1 MMRVMMSEIGSQRF
15 LEGKK
20 AIITGATS
28 GIGKAIALLFLQQGA
43 SVTGIGTNPDKGMKL
58 IEEVRSMGH
67 GEAFVFERCDV
78 SSKDDVDHLFSNYF
92 SRFQTLDILVN
103 NAGITRD
110 GLLMRMSLEDWENV
124 IDTNLTSCFLTCQ
137 HACRPM
143 MKARSGRII
152 NISSVVGLS
161 GNPGQTNY
169 AASKAGIV
177 GFSRSLSRELSSRN
191 ILVNC
196 IAPGYIETDMTEALG
211 QDKKEMATQQIPLG
225 HMGTPLDV
233 AQTALF
239 LASDMSA
246 YITGQV
252 IVVDG
257 GLFMG

>member
-1 MMRVMMSEIGSQRF
+1 MIPQTDSQRL

-28 GIGKAIALLFLQQGA
+28 GIGKAIALLFLHHGA
-43 SVTGIGTNPDKGMKL
+43 SVVGVGTNADKGMRL
-58 IEEVRSMGH
+58 IEETRSLGH
-67 GEAFVFERCDV
+67 AEAFFFERCDV
-78 SSKDDVDHLFSNYF
+78 SSKQDVDHLFEAYF
-92 SRFQTLDILVN
+92 ARFSTLDILVN

-110 GLLMRMSLEDWENV
+110 GLLMRMSEEDWERV
-124 IDTNLTSCFLTCQ
+124 IDVNLKSCFLTCQ

-143 MKARSGRII
+143 LKAKAGRII
-152 NISSVVGLS
+152 NISSVVGLA
-161 GNPGQTNY
+161 GNPGQANY
-169 AASKAGIV
+169 AASKAGII
-177 GFSRSLSRELSSRN
+177 GFSKSLSRELCSRN

-211 QDKKEMATQQIPLG
+211 EEKKELAARQIPLG
-225 HMGTPLDV
+225 HMGSALDV
-233 AQTALF
+233 AQAALF

>member
-1 MMRVMMSEIGSQRF
+1 MTERPSHQ
-15 LEGKK
+15 LLAGKK
-20 AIITGATS
+20 ALITGATS
-28 GIGKAIALLFLQQGA
+28 GIGKAITLLFLQHGA
-43 SVTGIGTNPDKGMKL
+43 TVVGVGTNNDKGMRL
-58 IEEVRSMGH
+58 VNEISSLSL
-67 GEAFVFERCDV
+67 ADSFFFERCDV
-78 SSKDDVDHLFSNYF
+78 SSKEEVDALFSRYF
-92 SRFQTLDILVN
+92 AQFPTIDILVN

-110 GLLMRMSLEDWENV
+110 GLLMRMSLDDWEKV
-124 IDTNLTSCFLTCQ
+124 LDVNLKSCFLTCQ

-143 MKARSGRII
+143 IKAKRGRII
-152 NISSVVGLS
+152 NISSVVGLT

-169 AASKAGIV
+169 AASKAGII
-177 GFSRSLSRELSSRN
+177 GFSTSLSRELSSRN

-211 QDKKEMATQQIPLG
+211 QDKKELATRQIPLG

-233 AQTALF
+233 AQAALF
-239 LASDMSA
+239 LASDMSS